1 MNNENIYLDK
11 EINLLLNENGT
22 ELRKLSEAEAKILA
36 EFVENSGKCLTRDHL
51 VAVGWPNSVVVE
63 NSLNMAIR
71 KFRTLG
77 INIETIPRK
86 GYALIDTHILFGS
99 KVEIRKL
106 NPLLNIDD
114 TSESSVGNLSSTS
127 VVEQPFHNG
136 SFEEV
141 DMVVGD
147 LPQISNEQMTE
158 PPLTNNETISRQ
170 IKDDVVKNRV
180 QQVSQQVDEEKKP
193 TYLKNKL
200 SRNFKL
206 LTAIYLL
213 FLMIF
218 YFSLESAKP
227 DIYCFSKNNVKV
239 CTTYDLFDQSL
250 MKELEPGSY
259 LYGKT
264 FNGSEQREFIKVKD

>member
-1 MNNENIYLDK
+1 M
-11 EINLLLNENGT
+11 
-22 ELRKLSEAEAKILA
+22 
-36 EFVENSGKCLTRDHL
+36 

-99 KVEIRKL
+99 KVELRKL
-106 NPLLNIDD
+106 NPLLSIDD
-114 TSESSVGNLSSTS
+114 TSEFSVGNLSSTS

-136 SFEEV
+136 SFDEAG
-141 DMVVGD
+141 MVVGD
-147 LPQISNEQMTE
+147 LPQIPNEQITD
-158 PPLTNNETISRQ
+158 PPPTNNETIPRQ

-180 QQVSQQVDEEKKP
+180 QKVSQQVDEEKKP
-193 TYLKNKL
+193 IFLNDRL
-200 SRNFKL
+200 SKKFKF

-213 FLMIF
+213 FLMFF

-227 DIYCFSKNNVKV
+227 DIYCFSKITSRFVQP
-239 CTTYDLFDQSL
+239 TTYL
-250 MKELEPGSY
+250 
-259 LYGKT
+259 T
-264 FNGSEQREFIKVKD
+264 NH

>member
-99 KVEIRKL
+99 KVELRKL

-114 TSESSVGNLSSTS
+114 TSEFSVGNLSSTI
-127 VVEQPFHNG
+127 VVEQPFHNVPFDEAG
-136 SFEEV
+136 
-141 DMVVGD
+141 MVVGD
-147 LPQISNEQMTE
+147 LPQIPNEQITD
-158 PPLTNNETISRQ
+158 PPLTNNETIPRQ

-180 QQVSQQVDEEKKP
+180 QKVSQQVDEEKKP
-193 TYLKNKL
+193 IFLNDRL
-200 SRNFKL
+200 SKKFKF

-213 FLMIF
+213 FLMF
-218 YFSLESAKP
+218 F
-227 DIYCFSKNNVKV
+227 
-239 CTTYDLFDQSL
+239 
-250 MKELEPGSY
+250 
-259 LYGKT
+259 
-264 FNGSEQREFIKVKD
+264 